1 MGLNLLSTPATVHVA
16 SGANGARPRGSVGL
30 VQTHYYTFAY
40 PPEEMVLESGE
51 KLGPITLAYE
61 TYGRPNAD
69 RSNAILILHAL
80 SGDAHVAGYNTP
92 EDRKPGW
99 WDEAVGPGKMF
110 DTDRY
115 WVICSNVIGG
125 CKGST
130 GPSSIDPRTGKP
142 YGLRFPVVTIGDMVN
157 AQRHLI
163 DHLGIDRLLAVVGGS
178 MGGMQ
183 ALQWAVAY
191 PQRVRA
197 CLPLASTARLSPQT
211 IALNEVG
218 RQAIY
223 RDPFWNHG
231 DYYDGPRP
239 DSGLALARMI
249 GHITYLSDKSMH
261 RKFGRRLRNREKYG
275 YDFSVEFEVE
285 SYLQYHGENFIRR
298 FDANSYLYITKAMD
312 YFDLANGN
320 GSLLTAFQAATD
332 VRFLVVSFTSDWLYP
347 SYQSREIVSALKGVG
362 ADVTYCDVDSDY
374 GHDAFLLEVDTLTE
388 LIGDFLARICREEGI
403 AAPGP
408 ASA

>member
-1 MGLNLLSTPATVHVA
+1 MATT
-16 SGANGARPRGSVGL
+16 GKPGSVGI
-30 VQTHYYTFAY
+30 VSTQYFTFAE
-40 PPEEMVLESGE
+40 PPNELRLESGE
-51 KLGPITLAYE
+51 TLGPITLAYE

-80 SGDAHVAGYNTP
+80 SGDAHVAGYHSP
-92 EDRKPGW
+92 DDKKPGW

-130 GPSSIDPRTGKP
+130 GPSSVNPRTGRP
-142 YGLRFPVVTIGDMVN
+142 YGLSFPVVTIADMVN

-163 DHLGIDRLLAVVGGS
+163 DHLGIDKLLTVVGGS

-191 PQRVRA
+191 PERVRS
-197 CLPLASTARLSPQT
+197 CIPLAATARLSPQT

-223 RDPFWNHG
+223 RDPHWNHG

-239 DSGLALARMI
+239 NAGLALARMI

-261 RKFGRRLRNREKYG
+261 RKFGRRLQNRERYG

-285 SYLQYHGENFIRR
+285 SYLQYHGENFIKR

-312 YFDLANGN
+312 YFDLANGT
-320 GSLLTAFQAATD
+320 GSLVRAFAPAAA
-332 VRFLVVSFTSDWLYP
+332 VKFLVVSFTSDWLYP
-347 SYQSREIVSALKGVG
+347 SYQSREIVSALKANG

-374 GHDAFLLEVDTLTE
+374 GHDAFLLEVDTLTQ
-388 LIGDFLARICREEGI
+388 LISDFLARVCREEGLDI
-403 AAPGP
+403 CAAP
-408 ASA
+408 ARAA

>member
-1 MGLNLLSTPATVHVA
+1 MTTKTNA
-16 SGANGARPRGSVGL
+16 SNTTSGFGAPGTIGL
-30 VQTHYYTFAY
+30 VETQYFTFAE
-40 PPEEMVLESGE
+40 PPNELELESGE

-61 TYGRPNAD
+61 TYGQPNAD

-80 SGDAHVAGYNTP
+80 SGDAHVAGYHTP
-92 EDRKPGW
+92 YDRKPGW
-99 WDEAVGPGKMF
+99 WHETVGPGRMF

-115 WVICSNVIGG
+115 WIICSNVIGG

-130 GPSSIDPRTGKP
+130 GPSSIDPRTGRP
-142 YGLRFPVVTIGDMVN
+142 YGLRFPVITIADMVH

-163 DHLGIDRLLAVVGGS
+163 DHLGIERLLAVVGGS

-183 ALQWAVAY
+183 ALQWAVSY
-191 PQRVRA
+191 PDRVRA
-197 CLPLASTARLSPQT
+197 CIPLAATARLSPQS

-223 RDPFWNHG
+223 RDPHWNHG

-239 DSGLALARMI
+239 DQGLALARMI
-249 GHITYLSDKSMH
+249 GHITYLSDRSMH
-261 RKFGRRLRNREKYG
+261 RKFGRRLQNRERYG
-275 YDFSVEFEVE
+275 YDFSVEFQVE
-285 SYLQYHGENFIRR
+285 SYLQYHGQNFIKR
-298 FDANSYLYITKAMD
+298 FDANSYLYLTKAMD
-312 YFDLANGN
+312 YFDLTRGN
-320 GSLLTAFQAATD
+320 GSLAEAFRSAAH

-347 SYQSREIVSALKGVG
+347 SYQSREVVSALKAVG

-388 LIGDFLARICREEGI
+388 LVGDFLARVCREEGLVLH
-403 AAPGP
+403 
-408 ASA
+408 SETV